1 MEPLRI
7 YLFGGFLLER
17 SGVALP
23 PIASRAGRSV
33 FAHLVMNRDRPLQR
47 DLLAGTFWPDM
58 PEGRARRRL
67 SHTLWQIHDVVNQDG
82 SSHLAVTSDTLAFDT
97 TSPYWLDVEEFERHF
112 EVSTGGPA
120 EGGPASRL
128 DGTSLRACVELYRG
142 DFLAGF
148 FDDWV
153 IVDQDHYRQRY
164 LVVLRRLIDVT
175 KAGGDYEEALAH
187 ARRLT
192 HHDPLTEEVHREVMR
207 LCFLLG
213 RTEEAVQQFERCRS
227 VLAEELEAEPS
238 PATVVLHE
246 KILRQRRAGIRPVR
260 GEPARV
266 VLGPRV
272 ETPFVGREEERRKL
286 VDHMERVL
294 AGPGGVVL
302 LEGEPGVGKTR
313 LALEAA
319 EDARWRGFEVSWGS
333 CTPGAV
339 RPFAALVEVLD
350 SLSPLR
356 VEQLAELVPAVW
368 LGETSRLAHGLRNGA
383 RTPTTQVPLRPAEES
398 TRMREALVHTLGA
411 LGEITPH
418 LVIIDDVQWADRDTL
433 AVIGQLGPRLAGS
446 RTLLLLL
453 YRSEEARGDPEVW
466 DMLREGDRVAGLGRV
481 VLSPLSVFELE
492 EMVRRTL
499 GLARLDPAVAAQLHR
514 QTGGNA
520 LFSLETLL
528 AMRDRGL
535 FEAGDPATVLER
547 QLTAREVPV
556 APRVRSVIDSR
567 MSLLRED
574 VASVLELIAVFGHSI
589 DLAVLAQTAELDRL
603 VVLDAVDEL
612 AHRGLVRDG
621 GEGRFGMTHDQ
632 VRQVVYDRI
641 EHRRRVGLHRQVA
654 ETLTQVDPDAVE
666 AIGYHFWEGEA
677 PRLAASRLLEAGLRA
692 MGVNAYGTAQHH
704 LETAR
709 RAAAEAGWPA
719 SERYRLLGQL
729 EDVLGVLGRREQQGA
744 VLDEMASLIGASHRL
759 TGDLGRRRAWLLA
772 HTADFAAAEKA
783 ATRSVGMERRHGD
796 DNGLAM
802 SLVALGTCLRWA
814 GRPLEAIPHL
824 EEAVTVSGE
833 EVQRADALTE
843 LASTLVEVQRVV
855 EAIPRL
861 DLAVEI
867 YTDAGHLRGLAEA
880 DGIRGRG
887 LHRVDAEGARTAYQ
901 KAIGICR
908 EIGYR
913 HGEGVNLVNL
923 SLLEQMLGGVAAA
936 LEGYDRAAH
945 IFGEL
950 GNHRGEAMVLA
961 NSAWARQAILG
972 DHQRAV
978 SDATRAMRHF
988 IEIGDRA
995 REAQCLEII
1004 AGVAIDEGRHSEGI
1018 RLLEESLVK
1027 LTTTGQLFLEAQH
1040 LRSLALAQVKHG
1052 DLEVAL
1058 ETLDRAQRVCDQAG
1072 FNDIAIELLSIRA
1085 LAHKAMGAF
1094 ENALAESRG
1103 AVTALTDRID
1113 RPYLLHHRHSLVA
1126 EAAGKHEEARLAALR
1141 AQELLAVSLTGLTP
1155 EAHRI
1160 AMTRVPEHRA
1170 IYETATR
1177 FAPSTVRT

>member
-128 DGTSLRACVELYRG
+128 DGKSLRACVELYRG

-368 LGETSRLAHGLRNGA
+368 LEETSRLAHGLRNGA

-574 VASVLELIAVFGHSI
+574 VASVLELIAVFG
-589 DLAVLAQTAELDRL
+589 
-603 VVLDAVDEL
+603 
-612 AHRGLVRDG
+612 
-621 GEGRFGMTHDQ
+621 
-632 VRQVVYDRI
+632 
-641 EHRRRVGLHRQVA
+641 
-654 ETLTQVDPDAVE
+654 
-666 AIGYHFWEGEA
+666 
-677 PRLAASRLLEAGLRA
+677 
-692 MGVNAYGTAQHH
+692 
-704 LETAR
+704 
-709 RAAAEAGWPA
+709 
-719 SERYRLLGQL
+719 
-729 EDVLGVLGRREQQGA
+729 
-744 VLDEMASLIGASHRL
+744 
-759 TGDLGRRRAWLLA
+759 
-772 HTADFAAAEKA
+772 
-783 ATRSVGMERRHGD
+783 
-796 DNGLAM
+796 
-802 SLVALGTCLRWA
+802 
-814 GRPLEAIPHL
+814 
-824 EEAVTVSGE
+824 
-833 EVQRADALTE
+833 
-843 LASTLVEVQRVV
+843 
-855 EAIPRL
+855 
-861 DLAVEI
+861 
-867 YTDAGHLRGLAEA
+867 
-880 DGIRGRG
+880 
-887 LHRVDAEGARTAYQ
+887 
-901 KAIGICR
+901 
-908 EIGYR
+908 
-913 HGEGVNLVNL
+913 
-923 SLLEQMLGGVAAA
+923 
-936 LEGYDRAAH
+936 
-945 IFGEL
+945 
-950 GNHRGEAMVLA
+950 
-961 NSAWARQAILG
+961 
-972 DHQRAV
+972 
-978 SDATRAMRHF
+978 
-988 IEIGDRA
+988 
-995 REAQCLEII
+995 
-1004 AGVAIDEGRHSEGI
+1004 
-1018 RLLEESLVK
+1018 
-1027 LTTTGQLFLEAQH
+1027 
-1040 LRSLALAQVKHG
+1040 
-1052 DLEVAL
+1052 
-1058 ETLDRAQRVCDQAG
+1058 
-1072 FNDIAIELLSIRA
+1072 
-1085 LAHKAMGAF
+1085 
-1094 ENALAESRG
+1094 
-1103 AVTALTDRID
+1103 
-1113 RPYLLHHRHSLVA
+1113 
-1126 EAAGKHEEARLAALR
+1126 
-1141 AQELLAVSLTGLTP
+1141 
-1155 EAHRI
+1155 
-1160 AMTRVPEHRA
+1160 
-1170 IYETATR
+1170 
-1177 FAPSTVRT
+1177 